1 MNTEHND
8 INKFIPYGE
17 ALRGFADQKFI
28 SAAEIHRILKERGIF
43 TFNNN
48 KDYTVPIMQ
57 TLLLSPNE
65 FDKVKD
71 AFVQKEDSEKKISRE
86 IKFNNDAQLSTP
98 ELLRKFN
105 IELQSQVLV

>member
-48 KDYTVPIMQ
+48 KDYTVPIMK
-57 TLLLSPNE
+57 TLLL
-65 FDKVKD
+65 
-71 AFVQKEDSEKKISRE
+71 
-86 IKFNNDAQLSTP
+86 
-98 ELLRKFN
+98 
-105 IELQSQVLV
+105 

>member
-48 KDYTVPIMQ
+48 NANSFIITK
-57 TLLLSPNE
+57 
-65 FDKVKD
+65 
-71 AFVQKEDSEKKISRE
+71 
-86 IKFNNDAQLSTP
+86 
-98 ELLRKFN
+98 
-105 IELQSQVLV
+105 